1 MSILNLGNSKE
12 ISKENKASKAL
23 VIYFSR
29 NGMNYWHGETKNL
42 SVGNTA
48 RMAKVIQEATS
59 ADVWEIQPVHSYPF
73 DYRQTTAEAQKEQEV
88 DARPEIK
95 LSMPDLCSIRFD
107 LLRAPDL
114 VVGDADGRPNLPRQ
128 SRPQWK
134 EDRALLYA

>member
-1 MSILNLGNSKE
+1 MIRRTFMGISLMSILNLGNSKE

-59 ADVWEIQPVHSYPF
+59 ADVWEIQPVHS
-73 DYRQTTAEAQKEQEV
+73 
-88 DARPEIK
+88 RP
-95 LSMPDLCSIRFD
+95 
-107 LLRAPDL
+107 LLRHKKNKKSTPDRRSNFRCL
-114 VVGDADGRPNLPRQ
+114 I
-128 SRPQWK
+128 
-134 EDRALLYA
+134 LLNTI